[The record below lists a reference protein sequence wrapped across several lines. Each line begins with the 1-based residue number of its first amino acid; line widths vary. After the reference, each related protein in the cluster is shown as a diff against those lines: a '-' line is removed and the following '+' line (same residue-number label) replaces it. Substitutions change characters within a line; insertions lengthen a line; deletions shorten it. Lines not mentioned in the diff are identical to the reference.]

1 MTDGG
6 LPRSAGALKAFLRD
20 HGLRPQKRYGQNFM
34 IDPNAVAAIVRDAGV
49 APGDTVLEVGAGT
62 GLLTL
67 ALLEAG
73 ARVTT
78 VEADTR
84 LAAVV
89 GPRLEA
95 AGARVIVGDVLDGK
109 HALAPAVGAAIGEA
123 GPGGYRVVA
132 NLPYNAS
139 VPFLVNVVR
148 DAARPSV
155 AVVTVQREVADR
167 LVASAGDD
175 AYGRVSVEM
184 RLRGDVARLRD
195 LPAEVFWP
203 RPAIR
208 SSVVRVVPHA
218 DGMRPAPADSARFDD
233 FVARV
238 FGQRRK
244 RVASLLDEPRVAVER
259 ALDELGLARDAR
271 AEALGPGDLVA
282 LFDRLHR
289 LESGS

>member
-1 MTDGG
+1 MTDVA
-6 LPRSAGALKAFLRD
+6 LPRNAGALKDFLRE
-20 HGLRPQKRYGQNFM
+20 HGLRPQKRFGQNFM
-34 IDPNAVAAIVRDAGV
+34 IDPNAVAAIVRDAAI

-67 ALLEAG
+67 ALLEAD

-89 GPRLEA
+89 GPRLESV
-95 AGARVIVGDVLDGK
+95 GARVIVGDVLDGK
-109 HALAPAVGAAIGEA
+109 HALALAVGAAIDAA

-139 VPFLVNVVR
+139 VPFLVNLLR
-148 DAARPSV
+148 APARPRV

-167 LVASAGDD
+167 LVATAGDD
-175 AYGRVSVEM
+175 AYGRVSVELQ
-184 RLRGDVARLRD
+184 LRATVERLRD
-195 LPAEVFWP
+195 LPAAVFWP

-208 SSVVRVVPHA
+208 SSVVRITPHP
-218 DGMRPAPADSARFDD
+218 DGMCPAPSDVGRFDA

-244 RVASLLDEPRVAVER
+244 RIASLIDQPRVAVER
-259 ALDELGLARDAR
+259 VLDELGLARDVR
-271 AEALGPGDLVA
+271 AEVLAPDVLVQ
-282 LFDRLHR
+282 LCDRL
-289 LESGS
+289 ETGS